1 MRGEHEPTR
10 TRRPRATPR
19 GRRPYDDP
27 PRPTPSPAPV
37 PPVSYGTAGDPFS
50 YGDWVGLDLT
60 ALRARRR
67 RPPEPEPWSWRELPR
82 DRFLRSA
89 LLIGFLAAAGVGVW
103 TSGWAP
109 PYWPQGIRAAAPT
122 PTETTET
129 REPSGVIET
138 GATPAPVPVPT
149 VTAAPGRPRAE
160 KERPR
165 NVTRERDTT
174 PPRDPVRAVTPPGEQ
189 AATARTTRTAG
200 RERRQRRQ
208 RHALRRANDRDRD
221 STGAGRRGEAA
232 PARSRPRDGRTD
244 EPPAPRP
251 GPSAGAV
258 GAAYACR
265 HLSPGDW
272 RYGYCVT
279 AWNEYRRRSGTP

>member
-1 MRGEHEPTR
+1 M
-10 TRRPRATPR
+10 
-19 GRRPYDDP
+19 
-27 PRPTPSPAPV
+27 
-37 PPVSYGTAGDPFS
+37 SYGTAGDPFS

-60 ALRARRR
+60 ALHTRRR

-122 PTETTET
+122 PAATTET
-129 REPSGVIET
+129 GEPPRVIEA
-138 GATPAPVPVPT
+138 GATPAAVPVPT
-149 VTAAPGRPRAE
+149 VTAAPSRPRAE

-174 PPRDPVRAVTPPGEQ
+174 PPRDPVRTVTPPRERST
-189 AATARTTRTAG
+189 TARTTRAAG
-200 RERRQRRQ
+200 RERRQ
-208 RHALRRANDRDRD
+208 RHALRRANGWGRG
-221 STGAGRRGEAA
+221 STGTGRRGEGA
-232 PARSRPRDGRTD
+232 PARSRTRDGRAND
-244 EPPAPRP
+244 PPAPQPR
-251 GPSAGAV
+251 PSAGAV

>member
-19 GRRPYDDP
+19 GRHPYDNP
-27 PRPTPSPAPV
+27 PPPAPV
-37 PPVSYGTAGDPFS
+37 APVPYGTAGDPFS

-60 ALRARRR
+60 ALRTRRR
-67 RPPEPEPWSWRELPR
+67 RPSEPEPWSWRELPR
-82 DRFLRSA
+82 DRLLRSA

-109 PYWPQGIRAAAPT
+109 PYWPQGIRAAVPT
-122 PTETTET
+122 PAATTET
-129 REPSGVIET
+129 SEPPRVVEAS
-138 GATPAPVPVPT
+138 ATPAAVPVPT
-149 VTAAPGRPRAE
+149 VTAAPGRPPAE

-165 NVTRERDTT
+165 KVTRERDTT
-174 PPRDPVRAVTPPGEQ
+174 PPRDPVRTVAPPEERP
-189 AATARTTRTAG
+189 TMTRPTRTTRAAG
-200 RERRQRRQ
+200 RERRQ
-208 RHALRRANDRDRD
+208 RHALRRANSWGRGH
-221 STGAGRRGEAA
+221 TGADRRG
-232 PARSRPRDGRTD
+232 ARSRTQDGRTN
-244 EPPAPRP
+244 EPPAPQPRP
-251 GPSAGAV
+251 SPGAV

-279 AWNEYRRRSGTP
+279 AWNEYRRRTGSP